1 MARKLSEAYVSP
13 NITSINLTQLLS
25 RLESNILSP
34 SADLKPLL
42 RSQYHRARVG
52 ANIEYGRNLLLQL
65 ERNSADIK
73 HPQRRQTVQS
83 DLSQKRQQLKI
94 LRQRLDDL
102 STQAHARTMAAANT
116 TTTTS
121 PSSEYIADAS
131 VYSSED
137 EEDILP
143 TPQDSITPEN
153 ISSQASASSANIRD
167 ESRPVEGLD
176 QSTTSEAS
184 LSSVIPTPPSSSYGS
199 TSTHS
204 EAHGSNILRN
214 RNAIPATQTPTDTV
228 IRPTE
233 AARSTGALTTSA
245 YLTTSTPTGPLKPAP
260 SPNPYFRPRD
270 PSRKELDLDP
280 EASLAQDRQEQ
291 ESLTDSLLTLAQ
303 QLKTSTQTF
312 NSTLESEKSILDRAV
327 EGLDRNTTGL
337 ESAGQKMSMLRR
349 MSEGRGWWGRML
361 MYLWIFGLWI
371 VAIMIVYVG
380 PKLRF

>member
-1 MARKLSEAYVSP
+1 MARKLSEAYSSP
-13 NITSINLTQLLS
+13 NTTSINLTQLLS

-94 LRQRLDDL
+94 LRQRLDGL
-102 STQAHARTMAAANT
+102 STQAHARATAAANT
-116 TTTTS
+116 TTS
-121 PSSEYIADAS
+121 SSSEYIADAS

-153 ISSQASASSANIRD
+153 LSSQASTNSANIRD
-167 ESRPVEGLD
+167 ESRPAEAQD
-176 QSTTSEAS
+176 QSAASEAS
-184 LSSVIPTPPSSSYGS
+184 MSSVIPTPPSSSYGS
-199 TSTHS
+199 ASTHS
-204 EAHGSNILRN
+204 EAHGSNTLRS
-214 RNAIPATQTPTDTV
+214 RNTIPATQTPTDTAV
-228 IRPTE
+228 RPSE
-233 AARSTGALTTSA
+233 AARSTGAFTTSA
-245 YLTTSTPTGPLKPAP
+245 YPITSTPTGPLKPAP

-270 PSRKELDLDP
+270 PSRKEIDLDP

-291 ESLTDSLLTLAQ
+291 ESLTDSLLMLAQ

-312 NSTLESEKSILDRAV
+312 NTTLESEKSIIDRAV